1 MKWIHQ
7 LWIIGVVVCGIG
19 LWGQLS
25 LALADAKA
33 NPAPAWTSTFFWAW
47 IVSPSFAW
55 AIASFRER
63 KSIGRSALLLA
74 GTTISSLGG
83 WWLIWRDSQARYLP
97 GGMNPFAPGPGI
109 LMSLTVYPAVHWAFI
124 LGLLYVCLPLAEG
137 RFSSPPSC
145 P

>member
-7 LWIIGVVVCGIG
+7 LWIVGMIVCVIG

-25 LALADAKA
+25 LALADAKT
-33 NPAPAWTSTFFWAW
+33 NPAPAWTSTVFSW
-47 IVSPSFAW
+47 IISPSFAW
-55 AIASFRER
+55 VIASFRER
-63 KSIGRSALLLA
+63 KSPGPSAVLLV

-83 WWLIWRDSQARYLP
+83 WWLLWRDSQTRYSP

-109 LMSLTVYPAVHWAFI
+109 LMSLTIYPAFHWAFI
-124 LGLLYVCLPLAEG
+124 LGLLYVCLPLAER
-137 RFSSPPSC
+137 RFASPPSC